1 MINYP
6 VFEPAMDKKYREQK
20 YCWLKA
26 SNSSMIN
33 MDKSPHILNTS
44 SNLLGICFLL
54 LTSLKVLGKSQ
65 QTVIDDITFIAII
78 LFMLSCL
85 LSFLSMRKPTKQS
98 KNLEKIAD
106 YIFLTG
112 LSVLFITAILFSFNI
127 IR

>member
-1 MINYP
+1 
-6 VFEPAMDKKYREQK
+6 
-20 YCWLKA
+20 
-26 SNSSMIN
+26 MIN

-65 QTVIDDITFIAII
+65 QTAIDDITFVAIV

-85 LSFLSMRKPTKQS
+85 LSFLSMRKHTRQS
-98 KNLEKIAD
+98 KSLENIAD

-112 LSVLFITAILFSFNI
+112 LSVLFVTAILFSFNV

>member
-1 MINYP
+1 
-6 VFEPAMDKKYREQK
+6 
-20 YCWLKA
+20 
-26 SNSSMIN
+26 

-65 QTVIDDITFIAII
+65 QTIIDDITFVAIV

-85 LSFLSMRKPTKQS
+85 LSFLSLRKQASQS
-98 KNLEKIAD
+98 RKLEKIAD

-112 LSVLFITAILFSFNI
+112 LSVLFVTAILFSFNL

>member
-1 MINYP
+1 
-6 VFEPAMDKKYREQK
+6 
-20 YCWLKA
+20 
-26 SNSSMIN
+26 MIN

-65 QTVIDDITFIAII
+65 QTIIDDITFVAII

-85 LSFLSMRKPTKQS
+85 LSFLSMRKPGKQS

-106 YIFLTG
+106 YIFVAG

>member
-1 MINYP
+1 
-6 VFEPAMDKKYREQK
+6 
-20 YCWLKA
+20 
-26 SNSSMIN
+26 MIN

-65 QTVIDDITFIAII
+65 QTVIDDITFVAII

-85 LSFLSMRKPTKQS
+85 LSFLSMRRAARQS

-106 YIFLTG
+106 YVFLTG